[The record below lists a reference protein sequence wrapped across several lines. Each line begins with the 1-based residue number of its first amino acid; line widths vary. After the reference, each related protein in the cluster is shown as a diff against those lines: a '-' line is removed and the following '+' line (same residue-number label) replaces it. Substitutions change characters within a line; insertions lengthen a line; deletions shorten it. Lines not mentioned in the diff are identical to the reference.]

1 MSRVGRDRIGAPAA
15 SSSRV
20 GHARICTIGCTH
32 VGTDPVACDVCRR
45 HGAATL
51 PSPSDMADRRPFP
64 PSPRRLALARQAGLT
79 AASPFLVGA
88 LATGAAIVAAVLVA
102 RGAGAR
108 IGAWIAGACRG
119 SATLALADLPLA
131 ILDLA
136 APLLAAAAT
145 LAVVAHVVQTRALWV
160 PRRRI
165 PGAPTIDDGVGPRTA
180 RSAFELAAAAVIG
193 VVAFAWLWT
202 TAPRLAVLVALDP
215 SSLVSS
221 VAAALASL
229 LVALAIAWLALAVLD
244 ALLRRA
250 PLQRAL
256 AMTPAEK
263 REDDRLAAA
272 DPRWKAHR
280 AALAKGPAVTDAVAR
295 AAVVILG
302 DDVTV
307 AIAWDPTRQPVPL
320 RTATGR
326 HARATQILALARR
339 HRIAIHRDARL
350 AMALVDGDGPVPD
363 AHWRRLA
370 DVIAAVSP
378 RRAA

>member
-1 MSRVGRDRIGAPAA
+1 
-15 SSSRV
+15 
-20 GHARICTIGCTH
+20 
-32 VGTDPVACDVCRR
+32 
-45 HGAATL
+45 
-51 PSPSDMADRRPFP
+51 MADRRPFP